1 MFVEQ
6 PLASLGSANNQDNHP
21 LSEIF
26 TLLQN
31 KQQQTDGFLEDS
43 PVDNISSSKDP
54 SSFPFC
60 DEAYKFV
67 KRTLGPFPPFSRLL
81 SYLHKRGTRYC
92 WAWGQHSFE
101 TNKWTMLLETEAFF
115 PYCNRSTKMAGIIWL
130 GSTSVQHVNKPAAQ
144 AAGQTLPRWRSTNRP
159 NPPLQ

>member
-1 MFVEQ
+1 MFYNYF
-6 PLASLGSANNQDNHP
+6 LD
-21 LSEIF
+21 LSKEEFTNDMIQLDKSNLDQGLPTATKLIHIVNKPAEIF

-92 WAWGQHSFE
+92 
-101 TNKWTMLLETEAFF
+101 
-115 PYCNRSTKMAGIIWL
+115 
-130 GSTSVQHVNKPAAQ
+130 
-144 AAGQTLPRWRSTNRP
+144 
-159 NPPLQ
+159 